1 MQDYPPEFLGSGRLW
16 EIRFEYAFK
25 LREEELSPATSNE
38 SGVLGALLESGAR
51 ITEQRKLV
59 ASIIDQVKEHAD
71 ADEIYRRARKTDPR
85 ISLSTVYRTLALLK
99 SEGLVQDHR
108 FDQEHAHFE
117 PAVDKRH
124 QHIICRECGA
134 VAEFD
139 LFLDDIQR
147 SELESETGFVYV
159 AAQIEAVGVCPE
171 CRRGDTRVRRP

>member
-1 MQDYPPEFLGSGRLW
+1 M
-16 EIRFEYAFK
+16 
-25 LREEELSPATSNE
+25 SPAPSNE
-38 SGVLGALLESGAR
+38 SGVLSALLESGAR

-59 ASIIDQVKEHAD
+59 ASIIDQVEAHAD
-71 ADEIYRRARKTDPR
+71 ADQIYRQARRIDPR

-117 PAVDKRH
+117 PVVDKRH

-139 LFLDDIQR
+139 LSLDDVQR
-147 SELESETGFVYV
+147 SQVESATGFVYV
-159 AAQIEAVGVCPE
+159 SGQMEAVGVCPD
-171 CRRGDTRVRRP
+171 CRRGDKSIRRP

>member
-1 MQDYPPEFLGSGRLW
+1 M
-16 EIRFEYAFK
+16 
-25 LREEELSPATSNE
+25 SPAPSNE
-38 SGVLGALLESGAR
+38 SGVLSALLESGAR

-59 ASIIDQVKEHAD
+59 ASIIDEVKAHAD

-117 PAVDKRH
+117 PVLDKRH
-124 QHIICRECGA
+124 QHIICSECGA

-139 LFLDDIQR
+139 LSLDDLQR
-147 SELESETGFVYV
+147 SKLESATGFVYA
-159 AAQIEAVGVCPE
+159 AAQIEAVGVCPD
-171 CRRGDTRVRRP
+171 CRRGDTIARRP